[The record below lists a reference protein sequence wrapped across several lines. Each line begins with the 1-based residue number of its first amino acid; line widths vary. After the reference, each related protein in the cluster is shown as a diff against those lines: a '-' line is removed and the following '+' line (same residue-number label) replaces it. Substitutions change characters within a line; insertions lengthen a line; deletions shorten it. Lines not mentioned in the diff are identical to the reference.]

1 MYPCILYLAAMSTF
15 IGKAPII
22 TTRQVSPL
30 DTPVRAFETSFRIN

>member
-1 MYPCILYLAAMSTF
+1 MYPCILYLAAISTF

-22 TTRQVSPL
+22 TTRQVSL